1 MQNLKKFLLSF
12 FVIFTFVGY
21 AVIQKVHG
29 SSEEGNVIPP
39 VSLISP
45 SPVASTK
52 PESSAGIVQS
62 NTPVPTSVS
71 TSAPVPTPIARGQYK
86 DGSYT
91 GDSVDAYYGNVQVK
105 AIITNGKIT
114 DVQFLDY
121 PHDRNTSI
129 RINSQAMPY
138 LTTEAIQAQ
147 NANVDTISGATATS
161 GGFRASLQ
169 SALNKAK

>member
-21 AVIQKVHG
+21 AVLQKAHG
-29 SSEEGNVIPP
+29 ALEEGNVTPP
-39 VSLISP
+39 VSLVSP
-45 SPVASTK
+45 APITSLINGSG
-52 PESSAGIVQS
+52 SSAS
-62 NTPVPTSVS
+62 NV
-71 TSAPVPTPIARGQYK
+71 APAASPIARGQYK
-86 DGSYT
+86 DGTYI

-121 PHDRNTSI
+121 PHDRNTSV

-147 NANVDTISGATATS
+147 SANVDTISGATATS

>member
-1 MQNLKKFLLSF
+1 MQTLKKFLLSF

-21 AVIQKVHG
+21 AVLQKVNG

-39 VSLISP
+39 VNLISP
-45 SPVASTK
+45 SPFASTK
-52 PESSAGIVQS
+52 PESSAGIVRS
-62 NTPVPTSVS
+62 NSPVPTSV
-71 TSAPVPTPIARGQYK
+71 PTPVSSPVARGQYR

-121 PHDRNTSI
+121 PQDRNTSK

-138 LTTEAIQAQ
+138 LTTEAISVQS
-147 NANVDTISGATATS
+147 ANVDIISGATATS
-161 GGFRASLQ
+161 KGFRASLQ
-169 SALNKAK
+169 TALNKAK